1 MGGFMK
7 LKQIVELLDCEI
19 LVGEEF
25 LDREVAYAFGSD
37 LMSDVLAYT
46 EEHTVLL
53 TGLCNNQVI
62 RTAEMLDLKSI
73 VFVRGK
79 IPTQGIIDMAKED
92 DMLLLRTEHT
102 MYSASGILYSNGLEG
117 TSIYG
122 EHHDISAR

>member
-1 MGGFMK
+1 MK
-7 LKQIVELLDCEI
+7 LRQIAELLECEI
-19 LVGEEF
+19 LIGEEF

-46 EEHTVLL
+46 EEDTVLL

-79 IPTQGIIDMAKED
+79 KPTDEIIELAKEYD
-92 DMLLLRTEHT
+92 ILLLRTEHT
-102 MYSASGILYSNGLEG
+102 MYSASGILYSHGLEG
-117 TSIYG
+117 TSI
-122 EHHDISAR
+122 

>member
-1 MGGFMK
+1 MK
-7 LKQIVELLDCEI
+7 LRQIAELLECEI
-19 LVGEEF
+19 LIGEEF

-46 EEHTVLL
+46 EEDTVLL

-79 IPTQGIIDMAKED
+79 KPTDEIIELAKED
-92 DMLLLRTEHT
+92 DILLLRTEHT
-102 MYSASGILYSNGLEG
+102 MYSASGILYSHGLEG
-117 TSIYG
+117 TSI
-122 EHHDISAR
+122 